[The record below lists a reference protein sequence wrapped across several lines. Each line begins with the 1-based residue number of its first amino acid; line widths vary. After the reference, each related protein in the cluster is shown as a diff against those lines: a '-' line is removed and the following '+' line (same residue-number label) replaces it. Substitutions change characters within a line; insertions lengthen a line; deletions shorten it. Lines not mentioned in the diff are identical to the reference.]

1 MKKILLTILI
11 ALCIVM
17 CCMALVSCDE
27 LQPPK
32 ATNTATRTVDATVA
46 EITTYHT
53 SSATMVILVYNS
65 DDGRYAEYTTL
76 RKYIKNPL
84 ITGDQVILPII
95 TDTNYECEVGAYY
108 NTQIKTLTHD
118 SEDLEVK

>member
-1 MKKILLTILI
+1 
-11 ALCIVM
+11 M

-32 ATNTATRTVDATVA
+32 APNTATRTVDATVA

-53 SSATMVILVYNS
+53 PSSTLVVIVYNS
-65 DDGRYAEYTTL
+65 DDGRYVEIIKM

-84 ITGDQVILPII
+84 ITGDKIVLPII